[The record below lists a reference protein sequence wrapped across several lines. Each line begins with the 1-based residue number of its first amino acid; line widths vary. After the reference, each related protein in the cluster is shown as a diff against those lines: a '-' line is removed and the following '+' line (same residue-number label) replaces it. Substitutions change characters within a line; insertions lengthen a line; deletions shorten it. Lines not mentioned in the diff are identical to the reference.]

1 MIFPRDE
8 SSFARFSHLRSG
20 KENGPN
26 CVFFSG
32 EALVILYTC
41 YASITELLAAK
52 GILTH
57 LEREL
62 PVILGRETPS

>member
-1 MIFPRDE
+1 MLFLRDE

-32 EALVILYTC
+32 EAMIILYAR
-41 YASITELLAAK
+41 YASITELRLLK
-52 GILTH
+52 ESSLVW
-57 LEREL
+57 RENF
-62 PVILGRETPS
+62 